1 MAFMKIAPKPG
12 LFTDGTRYSA
22 EGTWYD
28 SDKVRFRKGFAE
40 KIGGWTKYVLATYLG
55 TARKLHDWATD
66 FGNRYVGVGTNLKL
80 YVNLGN
86 NYYDITPLRVFD
98 TVTALALGT
107 DPIAEVSGTSIIT
120 ITCPQDHGAVA
131 GDYVTLAGS
140 DALDGITAA
149 QVNTEHRI
157 VALGDPN
164 SANPTTK
171 FRVACAAKATSTDT
185 AIGGSSVTA
194 SFQINTGLNT
204 YVSSSGYG
212 ADTWGSGTWGSGAG
226 LGQANQLRLWS
237 VLNFGDDMIAN
248 VRQGNIFYWDETI
261 SSDGDGVNTRAK
273 PLSDIT
279 RRTATLGANPIT
291 TTSGANYI
299 DVYDPGHGAGVGDL
313 VTLSG
318 AATTNDILAARLNVA
333 MEITSATSSGWRA
346 TLPSSGNA
354 DATSAGGGSSVSA
367 VYRAGLY
374 YTPIAATQVMMSDV
388 ARHVI
393 AFGCNEIGSTTINP
407 LMVRWSTSENAA
419 EWRPRSTNSAG
430 FQELPACSEIIGAMM
445 GRQEILI
452 WTDCGIVSMRYI
464 GSPFYFSFTEVAKGM
479 SMISPNA
486 AVNADG
492 KIYFMDR
499 GGFYLYTGT
508 AQRLPCPV
516 LTTIFDDFDLDQSH
530 KVVGGSNPEFSEVV
544 WIYPSES
551 GNGENDKYV
560 IYNYDEDIWYA
571 GTLVRGAWSH
581 AGTKTYPLASSIRTV
596 TLDENPLTTN
606 TNSTSNVSI
615 SSTAHELVVGDE
627 IIITGASATGGLSAV
642 LLNDQHAV
650 VTVTDAD
657 NYTITIPDTATA
669 TTGGGAITILRPNV
683 LYSHENGH
691 DDDGSAMTAYIET
704 GDVDLGDG
712 DQFWSVDRVIP
723 DLYFRDA
730 QSTDEVTI
738 SLNGHNFPG
747 EAQSSVASASIT
759 SSTNQAFIRA
769 RARQMSMK
777 VQSTGLGYGWRVGY
791 VRLDGRTDG
800 RR

>member
-1 MAFMKIAPKPG
+1 MAFMKIAPKAG

-40 KIGGWTKYVLATYLG
+40 KIGGWTKYVPGTDLG
-55 TARKLHDWATD
+55 TSRKLHDWATD
-66 FGNRYVGVGTNLKL
+66 SGNKYVGVGTNLKL
-80 YVNLGN
+80 YVNLGGL
-86 NYYDITPLRVFD
+86 YYDITPLRVFD
-98 TVTALALGT
+98 ASTTLSLGT

-120 ITCPQDHGAVA
+120 VTTPQGHGAVA

-140 DALDGITAA
+140 DALDGITAL

-164 SANPTTK
+164 DASPNTK
-171 FRVACAAKATSTDT
+171 FRVACAAQASSTDT

-194 SFQINTGLNT
+194 AFQINTGLNT
-204 YVSSSGYG
+204 YVESSGFG
-212 ADTWGSGTWGSGAG
+212 ADPWGSGTWGSGAG

-237 VLNFGDDMIAN
+237 IANYGDDMISN
-248 VRQGNIFYWDETI
+248 VRQGNVFYWDESVGT
-261 SSDGDGVNTRAK
+261 GTAAK
-273 PLSDIT
+273 PLSEIA
-279 RRTATLGANPIT
+279 RRTITLGTNPIT
-291 TTSGANYI
+291 TTSGSLVI
-299 DVYDPGHGAGVGDL
+299 SIYDPGHGAGVGDL

-318 AATTNDILAARLNVA
+318 AATTNDIAAARLNVT
-333 MEITSATSSGWRA
+333 MEITAATSSTWTA
-346 TLPSSGNA
+346 TVPSSGNA
-354 DATSAGGGSSVSA
+354 DDSSAGGGSSVSA
-367 VYRAGLY
+367 AYTAGLY
-374 YTPIAATQVMMSDV
+374 YTPIAATQVMISDV

-393 AFGCNEIGSTTINP
+393 AFGCNEIGATAINP
-407 LMVRWSTSENAA
+407 LMVRWSSSENAA
-419 EWRPRSTNSAG
+419 EWRPRSSNSAG
-430 FQELPACSEIIGAMM
+430 FQELSACSEIIGAMM

-479 SMISPNA
+479 SMMSPNA

-508 AQRLPCPV
+508 VQRLPCPI
-516 LTTIFDDFDLDQSH
+516 LTTIFDDFDLGQSH
-530 KVVGGSNPEFSEVV
+530 KVVCGSNPDFSEVV
-544 WIYPSES
+544 WMYPSES

-560 IYNYDEDIWYA
+560 IYNYDEDVWYA

-596 TLDENPLTTN
+596 ALSANPLTTN
-606 TNSTSNVSI
+606 TDATSNVSI
-615 SSTAHELVVGDE
+615 SSTAHGLVAGDK
-627 IIITGASATGGLSAV
+627 IILTGASTVGGLSAL
-642 LLNDQHAV
+642 LLNNQHTV
-650 VTVTDAD
+650 VTVTDTD
-657 NYTITIPDTATA
+657 NYVITIGDTATA
-669 TTGGGAITILRPNV
+669 ATGGGTITAIYPNV

-712 DQFWSVDRVIP
+712 DQFWSVNRIIP
-723 DLYFRDA
+723 DIYFRNADSDDA
-730 QSTDEVTI
+730 VTI

-747 EAQSSVASASIT
+747 EAQSSVASTSIT

-769 RARQMSMK
+769 RARQLSMK
-777 VQSTGLGYGWRVGY
+777 VQSTGVGYGWRVGY
-791 VRLDGRTDG
+791 VRLDGRADG